1 SAGLGAGSEFS
12 IVLPISAQRT
22 QLLQAPRV
30 EPRAKNDGLRKF
42 RVLVVD
48 DNRDAAEALQ
58 MLLQALGQESYA
70 VFDGKSAREAAHRL
84 KPHLILLDIG
94 MPDMSGYDVADL
106 LRADFGKDVAVLAA
120 VTGWGQQ
127 SDKRLALAHGFN
139 YHFTKPVSAVALKV
153 FLEAVGETR
162 PHR

>member
-1 SAGLGAGSEFS
+1 
-12 IVLPISAQRT
+12 
-22 QLLQAPRV
+22 
-30 EPRAKNDGLRKF
+30 
-42 RVLVVD
+42 VLVVD

-58 MLLQALGQESYA
+58 MLLQALGQECYA

-139 YHFTKPVSAVALKV
+139 YHFTKPVSAAALKV

-162 PHR
+162 PNR

>member
-1 SAGLGAGSEFS
+1 
-12 IVLPISAQRT
+12 
-22 QLLQAPRV
+22 
-30 EPRAKNDGLRKF
+30 
-42 RVLVVD
+42 
-48 DNRDAAEALQ
+48 

-84 KPHLILLDIG
+84 KPHLVLLDIG

-120 VTGWGQQ
+120 VTGWGQE

-139 YHFTKPVSAVALKV
+139 YHFTKPVSAAALKV

-162 PHR
+162 PNHR